1 MTTAGAGGDPRRD
14 LPSVDELLRREESGD
29 WMARWGRE
37 PVTQALR
44 DTLTE
49 FRGRMESGQ
58 PGPDVE
64 ELLAATLRHLQ
75 ADRPALRRVINATG
89 VILHTNLGR
98 APLAD
103 DAVRAAAS
111 IAEGYSTLEYD
122 LDEGVR
128 GDRYAH
134 CAELVSRLTGSEAS
148 LVVNNNAAAVALAI
162 NGLARGRDVIVSRGE
177 LVEIGGGFRIPEVIE
192 RSGAFLRAVGTTN
205 RTRIDDYRRA
215 ITPSTGMLL
224 KIHPSN
230 YRVQGFAEETSL
242 EDLVALGRTAG
253 LPVMHDLGSGF
264 LQTHESLPPVPEPS
278 VRTSVA
284 AGCDVVTWSGDKLLG
299 GPQAG
304 IIHGRAAI
312 VEQLRSNPLARAFRV
327 DKMTLAALEATL
339 RLYLAPETA
348 ALRIPVL
355 RMLSETAESVEG
367 RARVALRGL
376 GSDAAQRV
384 SIAPMKSVLGGGSAP
399 GFEIASAGWSVSGS
413 GREMDSRLR
422 GEDPPIV
429 GRIEADKLLLDFRTV
444 LEGQEP
450 FLSHALDRLVE
461 SERSGP

>member
-1 MTTAGAGGDPRRD
+1 
-14 LPSVDELLRREESGD
+14 
-29 WMARWGRE
+29 
-37 PVTQALR
+37 
-44 DTLTE
+44 
-49 FRGRMESGQ
+49 
-58 PGPDVE
+58 
-64 ELLAATLRHLQ
+64 
-75 ADRPALRRVINATG
+75 
-89 VILHTNLGR
+89 
-98 APLAD
+98 
-103 DAVRAAAS
+103 
-111 IAEGYSTLEYD
+111 
-122 LDEGVR
+122 
-128 GDRYAH
+128 
-134 CAELVSRLTGSEAS
+134 
-148 LVVNNNAAAVALAI
+148 
-162 NGLARGRDVIVSRGE
+162 
-177 LVEIGGGFRIPEVIE
+177 
-192 RSGAFLRAVGTTN
+192 
-205 RTRIDDYRRA
+205 
-215 ITPSTGMLL
+215 MLL